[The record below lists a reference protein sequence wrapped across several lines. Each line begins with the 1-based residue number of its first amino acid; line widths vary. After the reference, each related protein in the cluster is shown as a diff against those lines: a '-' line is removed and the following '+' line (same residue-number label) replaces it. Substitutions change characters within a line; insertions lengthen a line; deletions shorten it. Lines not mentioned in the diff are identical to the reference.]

1 MNICNTQGVIDALPT
16 FKDGNLGGEI
26 ELLVLSLIIKT
37 ILVQPAH
44 LRDVF
49 NYCLLRYY
57 KKSLVLTKLIYFMF
71 VPESEYR

>member
-49 NYCLLRYY
+49 NYCLLLQ
-57 KKSLVLTKLIYFMF
+57 KKFGSNQINIFYVC
-71 VPESEYR
+71 P